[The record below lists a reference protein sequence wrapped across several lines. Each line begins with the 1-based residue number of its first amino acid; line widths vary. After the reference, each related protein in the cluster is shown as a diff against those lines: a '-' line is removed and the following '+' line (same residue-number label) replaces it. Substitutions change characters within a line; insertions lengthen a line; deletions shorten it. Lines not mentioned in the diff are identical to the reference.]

1 MFDNPTLVSRLSK
14 VRHFR
19 VLPPTAIYEIVTAG
33 QVQTHAARSIIFHEG
48 WEGAGLF
55 VLFRGCVHLCKIS
68 YQGQESIISVIDPV
82 IMFNEVA
89 ALDGGENPFTAIA
102 DQKCITWCIPHQ
114 RFQSLVEK
122 YPVLGLSLLNVLAK
136 RNRLLIDKYEDLI
149 ARPVK
154 ARTAKIILDLS
165 SFGSHPVDR
174 ITHSNQFL
182 AASISTVPEAISRSI
197 KFLRESGVIECT
209 RTQIFVNCPEK
220 LAEFAQIDPIFSE
233 VAKIPLE
240 S

>member
-19 VLPPTAIYEIVTAG
+19 ILPPTAIYEIVTSG
-33 QVQTHAARSIIFHEG
+33 NVQTFAAGSIIFHEG

-55 VLFRGCVHLCKIS
+55 VLFRGCVHLCKTS

-89 ALDGGENPFTAIA
+89 ALDGGVNPFTAIA
-102 DQKCITWCIPHQ
+102 EQKSITWCIPHQ
-114 RFQSLVEK
+114 RFLSLIER

-136 RNRLLIDKYEDLI
+136 RNRRLIDKYEDLI

-165 SFGSHPVDR
+165 SYGSHSVDR
-174 ITHSNQFL
+174 VTHSNQFI
-182 AASISTVPEAISRSI
+182 AARISTVPEAVSRAI
-197 KFLRESGVIECT
+197 KSLRESGVIECT

-220 LAEFAQIDPIFSE
+220 LAELAQIDLALSE
-233 VAKIPLE
+233 AEKIPL
-240 S
+240 

>member
-19 VLPPTAIYEIVTAG
+19 ILPPTAIYEIVTSG
-33 QVQTHAARSIIFHEG
+33 NVQTFAAGSIIFHEG
-48 WEGAGLF
+48 WKGAGLF
-55 VLFRGCVHLCKIS
+55 VLFRGCVHLCKTS

-89 ALDGGENPFTAIA
+89 ALDGGVNPFTAIA
-102 DQKCITWCIPHQ
+102 EQKCITWCIPHQ
-114 RFQSLVEK
+114 RFLTLIEN

-136 RNRLLIDKYEDLI
+136 RNRRLIDKYEDLI

-165 SFGSHPVDR
+165 SYGSHPVDR
-174 ITHSNQFL
+174 VTHSNQFI
-182 AASISTVPEAISRSI
+182 AARISTVPEAVSRAI
-197 KFLRESGVIECT
+197 KSLRESGVIECT
-209 RTQIFVNCPEK
+209 RTQILVNCPEK
-220 LAEFAQIDPIFSE
+220 LAELAQIDLALSE
-233 VAKIPLE
+233 AEKIPL
-240 S
+240 